1 MKGLIDYI
9 FEKQENEFIDQM
21 INEGFWEKL
30 GNLLGRGVKSIEKA
44 MSNFSKGFNDA
55 LTATN
60 VVAAKTKD
68 KESKKLANELNDEID
83 KAKDEKDAI
92 KALKAHA
99 ERVIIELGEKGHIE
113 HPDYAIALKYS
124 LKEAKDDKEC
134 QELADKLDKAIQAK
148 FGDTEKTEKSVDI
161 IANKIKK
168 SDVVPDGNEEDSKED
183 KQEDTVEKVEDKS
196 SLGTGEDDDKAV
208 TAKQEK
214 NAITDEIKD
223 DTDFFKQI
231 VSITNGKVDGKTLRD
246 SLVNL
251 INKSFKNETKDKDG
265 KTIYTWK
272 KDVKGFQTKN
282 EENLI
287 KGLGAVL
294 CGLIAIN
301 HKGMNEEVL
310 GKLIDYGFKADD
322 FLNNLKK

>member
-68 KESKKLANELNDEID
+68 KESKKLANELLDEID

-99 ERVIIELGEKGHIE
+99 ERVILELGEKGNIS

-124 LKEAKDDKEC
+124 LKEVKNDKEC

-148 FGDTEKTEKSVDI
+148 FGDTEKTEKSFDLIV
-161 IANKIKK
+161 NKIKK

-183 KQEDTVEKVEDKS
+183 KKEDTVEKV
-196 SLGTGEDDDKAV
+196 
-208 TAKQEK
+208 
-214 NAITDEIKD
+214 
-223 DTDFFKQI
+223 
-231 VSITNGKVDGKTLRD
+231 
-246 SLVNL
+246 
-251 INKSFKNETKDKDG
+251 
-265 KTIYTWK
+265 
-272 KDVKGFQTKN
+272 
-282 EENLI
+282 
-287 KGLGAVL
+287 
-294 CGLIAIN
+294 
-301 HKGMNEEVL
+301 
-310 GKLIDYGFKADD
+310 
-322 FLNNLKK
+322 